1 VKLQWPTL
9 GNASAVAQR
18 LSLSFVCSMAIF
30 GSTAIAGIVLAR
42 TLGPELRGEFA
53 TIILWP
59 TLLVALGSLG
69 FVEATTYVAANA
81 KLPFGHVLGTSLLVA
96 VAQAALLIVLGF
108 GLIALLFGSS
118 EVPLDA
124 FRLNLL
130 SIPLGL
136 LGTYALGAL
145 NGAGKQSQFQLGRT
159 TAAIV
164 ACVLIVV
171 LALFDQLT
179 VMSAVCAYLAGAL
192 VMAAIALF
200 WSISL
205 APISELRW
213 SRLAL
218 NPLFH
223 FGIRSYVSSVPI
235 QLNYRVDQL
244 LISVFMQP
252 IQLGLYVTAAT
263 MTYLTQLVGTSIQM
277 VALPTVAAARSTAEM
292 VRLARTYLR
301 WCLAIT
307 VALTVPIFL
316 LMPFLVETL
325 FGSDFDGAVTPGRIL
340 LVGTVGLSVRSV
352 LDGLLKGVGR
362 PLAVGVAEGIALVF
376 TVAALP
382 VALHYYG
389 ITGAAWVS
397 LIAYTLSAVAMSI
410 QFARATEISARSVFS
425 KPGPADPPDADPG
438 DAAADP
444 NELSAETSVADEQSP
459 GGEQW

>member
-1 VKLQWPTL
+1 
-9 GNASAVAQR
+9 
-18 LSLSFVCSMAIF
+18 
-30 GSTAIAGIVLAR
+30 
-42 TLGPELRGEFA
+42 
-53 TIILWP
+53 
-59 TLLVALGSLG
+59 
-69 FVEATTYVAANA
+69 
-81 KLPFGHVLGTSLLVA
+81 
-96 VAQAALLIVLGF
+96 
-108 GLIALLFGSS
+108 
-118 EVPLDA
+118 
-124 FRLNLL
+124 
-130 SIPLGL
+130 
-136 LGTYALGAL
+136 
-145 NGAGKQSQFQLGRT
+145 
-159 TAAIV
+159 
-164 ACVLIVV
+164 
-171 LALFDQLT
+171 
-179 VMSAVCAYLAGAL
+179 
-192 VMAAIALF
+192 
-200 WSISL
+200 
-205 APISELRW
+205 
-213 SRLAL
+213 
-218 NPLFH
+218 
-223 FGIRSYVSSVPI
+223 
-235 QLNYRVDQL
+235 
-244 LISVFMQP
+244 MQP